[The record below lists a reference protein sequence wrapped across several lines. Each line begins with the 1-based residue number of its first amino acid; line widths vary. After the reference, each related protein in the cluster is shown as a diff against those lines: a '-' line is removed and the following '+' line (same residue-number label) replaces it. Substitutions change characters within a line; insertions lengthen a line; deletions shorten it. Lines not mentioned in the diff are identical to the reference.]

1 MSVRSFLVRLTVK
14 AAAVAALAWSGAT
27 ASAADVTPPPVTRA
41 APVYADPVTVGA
53 GCPTGGCSTAAGC
66 ESCQHGAIR
75 AKCDVCGKLLGSHL
89 KKDKKAPY
97 PVTLCPGACF
107 GYFQTQWRKWDEV
120 CPYPYTGTGVS
131 DAARIP
137 AASVNPPRTGTGLDS
152 PRPVEPKTMP
162 EPKKIELP
170 AIPMAPEPK
179 VPGNKFGP

>member
-1 MSVRSFLVRLTVK
+1 MSVRSFLARLFV
-14 AAAVAALAWSGAT
+14 AAVLVWSAAP
-27 ASAADVTPPPVTRA
+27 ASAADVSAPPVATA
-41 APVYADPVTVGA
+41 APVYADPA
-53 GCPTGGCSTAAGC
+53 GSGCAGGNCAAAAGC

-120 CPYPYTGTGVS
+120 CPYPYTGVGVS
-131 DAARIP
+131 DAARVP
-137 AASVNPPRTGTGLDS
+137 GASVNPRPGTGLDA
-152 PRPVEPKTMP
+152 PRPVDKAMP

-170 AIPMAPEPK
+170 AIPK
-179 VPGNKFGP
+179 VPDNKFGP